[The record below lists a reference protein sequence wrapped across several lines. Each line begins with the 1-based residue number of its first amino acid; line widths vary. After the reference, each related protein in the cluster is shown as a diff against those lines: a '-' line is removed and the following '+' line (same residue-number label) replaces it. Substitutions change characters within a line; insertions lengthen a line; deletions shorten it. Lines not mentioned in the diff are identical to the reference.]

1 MTADDLD
8 SRELLNEVRAL
19 RSELSQL
26 RRDGVCASDADDHRY
41 RAVVDNVVDGIIT
54 IAQDGRIESFNPAA
68 ARIFG
73 YEPEEVIGRN
83 VNALMPEPYHDE
95 HAGYIDSYLRTG
107 RAHIIGI
114 GREVTGRRKD
124 GTEFPMDLAVGEFVV
139 AGRTKF
145 TGVVRDITRRK
156 QLEEQLLQAQ
166 KMESVGQLAGGVAH
180 DFNNQLGIILFD
192 VDMLLAATDDEATRG
207 DLQKIRKTVLRA
219 ADLTRQLL
227 VFSRRQRM
235 EPQILDLNQH
245 LVELR
250 KMMTRLLGEDVDIR
264 LELTDDPCTI
274 EADPGNLDQVLIN
287 LCVNA
292 RDAMPEGGILR
303 ISTDSVLV
311 DETYIREHSCGVP
324 GHYCRLT
331 VTDEGHGMEES
342 VRARIFEPFFTTKDT
357 GKGTGLGLSVVY
369 GIIETHKGWIT
380 VDSKPDL
387 GTRFQIFLPALG
399 DAPDADPDRHPAAS
413 TAQGRGEAILLIED
427 DSELRQR
434 LVRILTTSGYRVSEC
449 ADLAGA
455 RRVFGQGAFDLVLSD
470 VVLPDGRGP
479 DFCLD
484 LLDTH
489 PELHV
494 IFLTGYSDGRGN
506 SDRME
511 QSGCPVLRKP
521 VGVAELLEQVRRTL
535 DGS

>member
-1 MTADDLD
+1 MSEVPDND
-8 SRELLNEVRAL
+8 ELLDEL
-19 RSELSQL
+19 RSLRHELAQL
-26 RRDGVCASDADDHRY
+26 RQGEGDAGGDEVRY
-41 RAVVDNVVDGIIT
+41 RAVVDNVIDGIIT
-54 IAQDGRIESFNPAA
+54 IDAQGVIESFNPAA
-68 ARIFG
+68 ERIFG
-73 YEPEEVIGRN
+73 YTPEDVIGHN
-83 VNALMPEPYHDE
+83 VRMLMPAPYHDE
-95 HAGYIDSYLRTG
+95 HDAHLDHYHKTG
-107 RAHIIGI
+107 EAQIIGI

-124 GTEFPMDLAVGEFVV
+124 GSEFPMDLAVGEFVE
-139 AGRTKF
+139 AGHTRF
-145 TGVVRDITRRK
+145 TGVLRDITRRK

-192 VDMLLAATDDEATRG
+192 VDMLLAAVDDEATQG

-235 EPQILDLNQH
+235 EPQALDLNQH
-245 LVELR
+245 LGELR

-303 ISTDSVLV
+303 ISTDSVLI
-311 DETYIREHSCGVP
+311 DETYAREHSRGVP
-324 GHYCRLT
+324 GRYCRLT
-331 VTDEGHGMEES
+331 VADEGHGMEEN
-342 VRARIFEPFFTTKDT
+342 VKARVFEPFFTTKDT

-387 GTRFQIFLPALG
+387 GTRFQIFLPTIG
-399 DAPDADPDRHPAAS
+399 DAPDTSPDHLTAVS
-413 TAQGRGEAILLIED
+413 TEQGHNEAILVIED
-427 DSELRQR
+427 NSELRQR
-434 LVRILTTSGYRVSEC
+434 LVRILTTSGYLVSEC
-449 ADLAGA
+449 ADLASA
-455 RRVFGQGAFDLVLSD
+455 RRVFEQGAFDLVLSD

-479 DFCLD
+479 DFCLE

-494 IFLTGYSDGRGN
+494 ILLTGYSDGRGD
-506 SDRME
+506 SERL
-511 QSGCPVLRKP
+511 QQAGCPVLRKP
-521 VGVAELLEQVRRTL
+521 VGVTELLEQVRRTL

>member
-1 MTADDLD
+1 MSEVPDND
-8 SRELLNEVRAL
+8 ELLDELRAL
-19 RSELSQL
+19 RRELAQL
-26 RRDGVCASDADDHRY
+26 QHGEGDDDEVRY
-41 RAVVDNVVDGIIT
+41 RAVVDNVIDGIIT
-54 IAQDGRIESFNPAA
+54 IDDRGVIKSFNPAA
-68 ARIFG
+68 ESIFG
-73 YEPEEVIGRN
+73 YAPEDIIGHN
-83 VNALMPEPYHDE
+83 VNVLMPAPYCDE
-95 HAGYIDSYLRTG
+95 HDDYLDRYRKTG
-107 RAHIIGI
+107 EARIVGI

-124 GTEFPMDLAVGEFVV
+124 GSEFPMDLSVGEFVA
-139 AGRTKF
+139 AGCTRF
-145 TGVVRDITRRK
+145 TGVMRDITRRK

-166 KMESVGQLAGGVAH
+166 KMESVGQLAGGIAH

-192 VDMLLAATDDEATRG
+192 VDMLLAATEDEATRG

-245 LVELR
+245 LGELR
-250 KMMTRLLGEDVDIR
+250 KMMTRLLGEDIDIR

-311 DETYIREHSCGVP
+311 DETYAREHSHVP
-324 GHYCRLT
+324 GRYCRLT
-331 VTDEGHGMEES
+331 VADEGHGMEES
-342 VRARIFEPFFTTKDT
+342 VRARVFEPFFTTKDT

-387 GTRFQIFLPALG
+387 GTRFQIFLPAIG
-399 DAPDADPDRHPAAS
+399 DAPDADPDRQPAVS
-413 TAQGRGEAILLIED
+413 TEQGRGEAILLIED
-427 DSELRQR
+427 NLELRQR
-434 LVRILTTSGYRVSEC
+434 LVHILTTSGHRVSEC
-449 ADLAGA
+449 ADLTSA
-455 RRVFGQGAFDLVLSD
+455 RKVFGQGAFDMVLSD
-470 VVLPDGRGP
+470 VVLPDGRGS

-484 LLDTH
+484 LLDAH

-494 IFLTGYSDGRGN
+494 ILLTGYSDGRGD
-506 SDRME
+506 SDRLE
-511 QSGCPVLRKP
+511 QAGCPVLRKP
-521 VGVAELLEQVRRTL
+521 VGVTELLEQVRRTL